1 VTDEELKAI
10 DEKAG
15 VYERDG
21 MQFVHMP
28 DVRALVAEVRRLR
41 GLIKKAEWY
50 SGAGGFESEH
60 GCPWCDSDGYYE
72 SSHVGH
78 GKHQEDCP
86 AFTRN
91 GDVK

>member
-41 GLIKKAEWY
+41 GLIKRVEEVDNDF
-50 SGAGGFESEH
+50 GTMF
-60 GCPWCDSDGYYE
+60 CPWCGY
-72 SSHVGH
+72 
-78 GKHQEDCP
+78 GKPHAGNCP
-86 AFTRN
+86 AFTPDGGVR
-91 GDVK
+91 